1 MALSFSSNFRLIKND
16 FVFLKETLVI
26 LLIITKTH
34 VLIRHMITYKY
45 LTTPSPLLR
54 KGQGPCRD
62 VPLSGENLNR

>member
-34 VLIRHMITYKY
+34 VLIRHMKTYKY
-45 LTTPSPLLR
+45 LTTPPHS
-54 KGQGPCRD
+54 
-62 VPLSGENLNR
+62 